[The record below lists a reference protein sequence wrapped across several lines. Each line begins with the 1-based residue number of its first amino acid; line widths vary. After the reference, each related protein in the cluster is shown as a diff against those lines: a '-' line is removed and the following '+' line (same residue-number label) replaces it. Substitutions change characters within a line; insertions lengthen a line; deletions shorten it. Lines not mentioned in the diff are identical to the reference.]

1 MQARDLGVA
10 IGTGTPGEY
19 NAITDVAGV
28 SVGHTTLIEGEG
40 PLTAGR
46 GPVRT
51 GVTVIDPVP
60 DDIWTAPV
68 FAGFHRLNGKGD
80 MTGIQWLQ
88 ESGMLSTP
96 IALSNTNALGTIR
109 TGLIRARAA
118 LAATNEEHNAVFS
131 GQPVCGE
138 TNDSTLNDI
147 AGFHITEDHVAQ
159 ALAAAHS
166 GPVEMGSVGGG
177 TGMICHDFKGGIGSA
192 SRVVETG
199 AGRFTVGVLVQANHG
214 NRERFAVNG
223 VPLGRLIDA
232 PKPVKGPTD
241 SRVAPPPPGDGS
253 IIVTVAT
260 DAPLLPHQLNR
271 IAQRAGLGI
280 ARLGGTGEY
289 TSGDFIVSFSTGN
302 RLSEATRYPERAAY
316 FDDIRMLTDRSINP
330 LYWATA
336 ECTEEAI
343 VNALLSAETMTG
355 RDGNTAHAL
364 PHDQFRKFMGA

>member
-28 SVGHTTLIEGEG
+28 SVGHATLIEGEG

-177 TGMICHDFKGGIGSA
+177 TGMI
-192 SRVVETG
+192 
-199 AGRFTVGVLVQANHG
+199 
-214 NRERFAVNG
+214 
-223 VPLGRLIDA
+223 
-232 PKPVKGPTD
+232 
-241 SRVAPPPPGDGS
+241 
-253 IIVTVAT
+253 
-260 DAPLLPHQLNR
+260 
-271 IAQRAGLGI
+271 
-280 ARLGGTGEY
+280 
-289 TSGDFIVSFSTGN
+289 
-302 RLSEATRYPERAAY
+302 
-316 FDDIRMLTDRSINP
+316 
-330 LYWATA
+330 
-336 ECTEEAI
+336 
-343 VNALLSAETMTG
+343 
-355 RDGNTAHAL
+355 
-364 PHDQFRKFMGA
+364 